1 MRNRIIPY
9 NPKLKQIARR
19 LRKNST
25 LSEILLWKVI
35 KGRKI
40 KGYEFHRQVPI
51 DKYIVDFYCHE
62 LMLAIEVDGISHI
75 DRYKADFKREKRLE
89 GLGVSFLR
97 FSDVDIKK
105 NLEGVVQAIEIW
117 IEKYENERDK

>member
-35 KGRKI
+35 KGREI

>member
-35 KGRKI
+35 KGREI

-117 IEKYENERDK
+117 IEKYENERNK